1 MRQSAFADREVRAA
15 AQVRASSKRVV
26 AIFPPCGHDASSDTK
41 AAFGGH
47 EMTRKSGIDFCADA
61 RIRKG
66 TKKRI
71 EWCVDGDTK
80 EVGIS
85 SLVFR
90 AAFAARRLLCP
101 AKRVFVSRCL
111 PEPKVGR
118 ARRRLTKV
126 DWNWNIEAA
135 FNVLQFDLQVKTT
148 MRHSSGEAAR
158 QAAVV
163 RDCA

>member
-1 MRQSAFADREVRAA
+1 MRQSAFTDREVRAA

-26 AIFPPCGHDASSDTK
+26 TIFPPCGQDASSDTK

-47 EMTRKSGIDFCADA
+47 ERTRKRGLNGAWRRHERA
-61 RIRKG
+61 RND
-66 TKKRI
+66 
-71 EWCVDGDTK
+71 V
-80 EVGIS
+80 S
-85 SLVFR
+85 HVFR
-90 AAFAARRLLCP
+90 AAFAARRLLWP
-101 AKRVFVSRCL
+101 AKRAFVSRCL

-135 FNVLQFDLQVKTT
+135 FNVLQFDLQVKTPA
-148 MRHSSGEAAR
+148 RHSGGNAAR

-163 RDCA
+163 RARA